1 MEGRGRK
8 GESKILPILESSVV
22 LEKVERN
29 FERERRRLGQND
41 SDVYTLLLLIVT
53 KNGELI
59 KRRRVL

>member
-59 KRRRVL
+59 KWRRVL